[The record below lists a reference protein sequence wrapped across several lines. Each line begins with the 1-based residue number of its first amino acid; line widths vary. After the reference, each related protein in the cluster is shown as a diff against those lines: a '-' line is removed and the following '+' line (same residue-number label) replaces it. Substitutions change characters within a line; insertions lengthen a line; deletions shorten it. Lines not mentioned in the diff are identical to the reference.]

1 MNLITPNWPA
11 PAHVNACTTVRSS
24 WGGPDQSEESSSNRA
39 ELVSLLSL
47 PADPVWLKQTHSN
60 IAVTAKPEFRDTE
73 ADASYTDQPGNVC
86 LVLTA
91 DCLPVLICDR
101 QGTRVAAAHAGWRGL
116 ANGIIENTFNATQ
129 IAPADALVWLGPA
142 IGPQKFEVG
151 DDVYQA
157 FTKQDPECAAC
168 FVAGKPGKW
177 LANLYQLAT
186 RRLNKLG
193 IHQVFGGEYCTYT
206 QEDLFYSWR
215 RDQQKA
221 GRMASMIWID

>member
-39 ELVSLLSL
+39 HLVSLLSL
-47 PADPVWLKQTHSN
+47 PTDPVWLKQTHSN
-60 IAVTAKPEFRDTE
+60 IVVTANPNYRDAE
-73 ADASYTDQPGNVC
+73 ADAAYADQPGQIC

-91 DCLPVLICDR
+91 DCLPVLICNR

-116 ANGIIENTFNATQ
+116 ANGIIENTVNAMQ
-129 IAPADALVWLGPA
+129 LAPADLLVWLGPA

-157 FTKQDPECAAC
+157 FTNQDPEGASCFIAA
-168 FVAGKPGKW
+168 KPGKW

-193 IHQVFGGEYCTYT
+193 IHQVFGGEYCTHT
-206 QEDLFYSWR
+206 QDDLFYSWR

-221 GRMASMIWID
+221 GRMASLIWID